1 MVRQV
6 SEEDKELLD
15 VIQRT
20 IGEGHTHA
28 VVTTTMDGVGDVA
41 LLVGIMEEDGGIEM
55 HPLAILIT
63 SDIRD
68 RIVEPSTE
76 N

>member
-1 MVRQV
+1 
-6 SEEDKELLD
+6 
-15 VIQRT
+15 
-20 IGEGHTHA
+20 
-28 VVTTTMDGVGDVA
+28 
-41 LLVGIMEEDGGIEM
+41 MEEDGGIEM